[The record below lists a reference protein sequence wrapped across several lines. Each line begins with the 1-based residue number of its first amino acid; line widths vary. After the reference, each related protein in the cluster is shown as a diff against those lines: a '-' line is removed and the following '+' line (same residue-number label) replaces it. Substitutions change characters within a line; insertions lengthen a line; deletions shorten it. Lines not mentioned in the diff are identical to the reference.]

1 MQKEPTDKQVKTLSA
16 RQQTWQMLKFT
27 LFSISAGGIQFLSFT
42 LMNEMRHPRSAHRD
56 TPPCRAGSSG
66 AKAAPASRIEARRPE
81 ALLGTLAHATPS
93 AFYVNLQMFMP
104 IALHR
109 CAMFAQASLA
119 FR

>member
-1 MQKEPTDKQVKTLSA
+1 MFPFGSNTIMFRDSPVPEVRGANSTSKPAACSLRPS
-16 RQQTWQMLKFT
+16 
-27 LFSISAGGIQFLSFT
+27 GSFT